1 MDEPPFFLTTDSEKE
16 RENTCQLFENDREG
30 SDERKRERQRS
41 GGDQE
46 KNGEMRRGRL
56 MGGGKGGKARRLKM
70 NLSACRRAN
79 GGSDNDID

>member
-1 MDEPPFFLTTDSEKE
+1 MTTDSEKE

-56 MGGGKGGKARRLKM
+56 MGGERRKGAQAENELVRVPESQWRE
-70 NLSACRRAN
+70 
-79 GGSDNDID
+79 